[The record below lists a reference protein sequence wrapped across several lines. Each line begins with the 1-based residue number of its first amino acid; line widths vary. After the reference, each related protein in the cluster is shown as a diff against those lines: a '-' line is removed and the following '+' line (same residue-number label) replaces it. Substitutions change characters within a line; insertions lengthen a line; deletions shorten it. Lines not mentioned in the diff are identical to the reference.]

1 MSKFTNPPEAPRRM
15 LLVCPQRIGDVLL
28 ATPLARSL
36 KRAWPAATLDM
47 LVLQGTAGALEG
59 NPDIAEVI
67 EVSRGGSLAEKFAQM
82 RRLWRRYDLA
92 VSPLPTD
99 RARLTCW
106 VAGRRTAGLIERRS
120 QDRFKRMLLDQWAYF
135 DDLDTHTVSMGL
147 RVADLLGIAPSFA
160 VVPPRAAPAPL
171 APFGGKPFAVLHPF
185 PKFRYKMWSDAG
197 WIILA
202 RWLDERG
209 LGVVLSG
216 GPDAAEREYAE
227 NILRAVSGSGSG
239 TVLNLAGSLSL
250 GETAEV
256 IRRAKLFVGPDTVTT
271 HIAAATG
278 TPTLALFGP
287 SNPVK
292 WGPWPSDWA
301 SSTSP
306 WLRRGSGRQGNVYL
320 LQGEDERD
328 CVPCMQ
334 EGCERNIA
342 SSSQC
347 LQNMSVPTVIA
358 AAQALLE

>member
-1 MSKFTNPPEAPRRM
+1 M

-36 KRAWPAATLDM
+36 KRAWPEAALDM

-59 NPDIAEVI
+59 NPDIAAVI
-67 EVSRGGSLAEKFAQM
+67 EVSRGGSLAEQFAQM

-99 RARLTCW
+99 RARLACW
-106 VAGRRTAGLIERRS
+106 IAGRRTVGFIERRS
-120 QDRFKRMLLDQWAYF
+120 KDRFKRLLLDRWDYF

-147 RVADLLGIAPSFA
+147 RIAGLLGIAPNFA
-160 VVPPRAAPAPL
+160 VVPPRAAPAQQQALVARFAPL
-171 APFGGKPFAVLHPF
+171 DGKPFAVLHPF
-185 PKFRYKMWSDAG
+185 PKFRYKMWQDAG
-197 WIILA
+197 WIALA
-202 RWLDERG
+202 RWLNERG

-227 NILRAVSGSGSG
+227 NIFRAVSGSTSG
-239 TVLNLAGSLSL
+239 GALNLAGSLSL

-256 IRRAKLFVGPDTVTT
+256 IRRAQLFVGPDTVAT

-301 SSTSP
+301 SSASP
-306 WLRRGSGRQGNVYL
+306 WPRRGSGRQGNVYL

-358 AAQALLE
+358 AAGKLLA